1 MDKKAIVAAL
11 VEMGELLEIRGDNP
25 FQCRAF
31 HNAARILEGLSQD
44 LSEMVKAGTLTEIKG
59 IGKGLAERI
68 GEMVNLGKSS
78 YLQELR
84 ASIPPGVL
92 EMLRVPGLGPKKAKI
107 LFDKL
112 DLHTLGEL
120 EYACK
125 ENRLVDLK
133 GFGQK
138 TQDNIIKGLELLK
151 RTAGRFLYDAAFAE
165 AITMLHWVGSK
176 EKLVLR
182 SELAGSIRRRKEII
196 GDIDIIAS
204 VRGSP
209 EKLMKIFTTHPKVE
223 DVLAAGETKSSVRL
237 KSGIQV
243 DLRVV
248 KDKEFP
254 FALLYF
260 TGSKDHNTM
269 LRGIAKNMGL
279 KLNEYGL
286 FEGEKPLPCKD
297 EAGIYRALGLHYIP
311 PEAREGMGEI
321 EFATHHL
328 FPRLVEEKDLRGIF
342 HVHSTYSDGT
352 ASIFEMAE
360 EAQRLGFE
368 YMGLSDHSQTAV
380 YANGLKE
387 ADLKRQAQEVG
398 EANKKLKK
406 LKILRGTESDIL
418 ADGSLDYPAKTLDQL
433 DFVIASIHSRFKMDR
448 SQMTRRLVKA
458 VSDPHT
464 RFLGHISGRLLLAR
478 EGYDFDS
485 DAVFEAAAK
494 HRVAIEINANPHRF
508 DLDWR
513 FLKRAKEAGVK
524 FSINPDAHSVEG
536 LKDTFYGV
544 GIARKGWLT
553 TEDIIN
559 TKPLS
564 EINDYLKPS
573 R

>member
-553 TEDIIN
+553 KEDIIN